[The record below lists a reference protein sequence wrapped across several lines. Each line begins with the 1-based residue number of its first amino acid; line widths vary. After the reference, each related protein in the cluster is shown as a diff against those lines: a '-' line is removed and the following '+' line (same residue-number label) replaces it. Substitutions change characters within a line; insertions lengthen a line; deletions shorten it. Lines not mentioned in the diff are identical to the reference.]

1 MKYLVWSPLAKEQIA
16 DIFFYYKFE
25 FGISTAR
32 KVKKAIQDCGKKLK
46 RNPYIGRIEPEA
58 AGRSHIYYSYVE
70 HPNHKIIYYME
81 DETLYIADIWPCLMN
96 TDNLK
101 RRLE

>member
-16 DIFFYYKFE
+16 DIFYYYKCE

-46 RNPYIGRIEPEA
+46 LNPFMGCIESEVV
-58 AGRSHIYYSYVE
+58 GRSHVYYSYVE
-70 HPNHKIIYYME
+70 HQNHKIVYYME
-81 DETLYIADIWPCLMN
+81 DDTLYIADIWPCLMS
-96 TDNLK
+96 TDNLR
-101 RRLE
+101 RRLD

>member
-16 DIFFYYKFE
+16 DIFYYYKQE
-25 FGISTAR
+25 FGVLTAR

-46 RNPYIGRIEPEA
+46 LNPYMGRIETEA

-70 HPNHKIIYYME
+70 HKNHK
-81 DETLYIADIWPCLMN
+81 LV
-96 TDNLK
+96 
-101 RRLE
+101 